1 MTAIYT
7 IGYAGR
13 PLPEFSA
20 LLARHEIAYIV
31 DVRSAP
37 YSKVHPEYSKDAL
50 HDAMQQAGF
59 GYVYMGDLLGGR
71 PGDPSCYTGD
81 GKVDYERVKTRD
93 FFQRGIARLQQ
104 AVAGGHRVALLCS
117 ELKPHE
123 CHRAKLIGVALL
135 ERGQPVLH
143 IDEDGELRTQDEVMD
158 RLRDKPYRGGQQTL
172 FGDAPPPPST
182 SRKSYNPEP
191 PDEP

>member
-13 PLPEFSA
+13 PLPDFTA
-20 LLARHEIAYIV
+20 LLARHAIAYVV

-50 HDAMQQAGF
+50 HDALGHAGF

-71 PGDPSCYTGD
+71 PNDPSCYTAD
-81 GKVDYERVKTRD
+81 GRVDYERVKTRD
-93 FFQRGIARLQQ
+93 FFQRGMARLQQ

-123 CHRAKLIGVALL
+123 CHRAKLIGVALHEL
-135 ERGQPVLH
+135 ALPVLH

-158 RLRDKPYRGGQQTL
+158 RLLDKPYRGGQQTL
-172 FGDAPPPPST
+172 FGDAPTPPST
-182 SRKSYNPEP
+182 SRKAYAPEP
-191 PDEP
+191 PDES